1 MYAISRL
8 LDFPCYIF
16 FPIVP
21 IPFSPNLQ
29 YAFTCHL
36 ANQSAAAGSFGYTLS
51 TLLCRYTLQAGSSN
65 DLSARKPHF
74 LLFPAT
80 CMSFGTIPH
89 SRVGSMSS
97 TSLDTLPKS
106 RFYSEPGYS
115 DPLEMAEKIQR
126 TLPGRLLVPMWLFLY
141 REKRCA

>member
-1 MYAISRL
+1 MLLLVVRLLAQLWRVVGLFVNCLVSLISHESVYAISRL

-65 DLSARKPHF
+65 RP
-74 LLFPAT
+74 
-80 CMSFGTIPH
+80 
-89 SRVGSMSS
+89 VG
-97 TSLDTLPKS
+97 
-106 RFYSEPGYS
+106 
-115 DPLEMAEKIQR
+115 
-126 TLPGRLLVPMWLFLY
+126 
-141 REKRCA
+141 